1 MSESPSTSQLEK
13 PRKPWRRRIIRI
25 LAAMMVIVLALR
37 LLFAILLPV
46 AINRVAGLYDLNA
59 SYERSEL
66 NLMSGDAGLWHLKFT
81 PKTGG
86 EPIAEVGY
94 VRGNISLLALLRL
107 RLDVWRAEA
116 DGVQLLVE
124 RNADGSIPLLEK
136 FLKAVPATSS
146 NQPATS
152 KPNEPLNLSAP
163 IRIDA
168 LRLQNVAATLR
179 DHSVSPT
186 LETRTRL
193 NLRLSDLGSPTRP
206 TSLDMSLWVDPGL
219 DLIRVEGVGKNTAEV
234 IEADLSFVMRGLT
247 PEALRPYLQRLGLA
261 PTETVVAAR
270 GGLKV
275 RLKRNAAPARSVG
288 GTLEFSDLWL
298 RTPTDRVAEAKSMK
312 VNIDAADL
320 TSAHIGSVV
329 VDGGHV
335 TFSRSTNGNL
345 AFAGI
350 ELAGAPAPSQ
360 TTSRPSLPT
369 SQPAATPFVW
379 SVRELKVINADALFA
394 DRAIGGEP
402 TIAAQLSEL
411 VATNIV
417 FDPAKPNASVNFT
430 AAASVKDVIGSAS
443 MKGTAMPFAPSK
455 RFEFEVSAT
464 DICPRAAE
472 PYLNALGIEST
483 LKQGSAAA
491 KVSGDLSTIGGA
503 VAANLNV
510 RDAVYRD
517 GEHEF
522 ANLKSAEIQG
532 VRIDDATGAIHIKNI
547 EIVGPSIAAG
557 RDASGRAAVF
567 GFAGP
572 VQRGDAASV
581 ASVKPPATQPSL
593 GTFSLDLPRI
603 QIDQFTWKDIR
614 VSYDDQ
620 SMPDVGSAG
629 ISDAGIELNNLIV
642 DLNSSAAADKP
653 GALRAFLKA
662 PGIAENF
669 VVDGESSSA
678 AGVFTA
684 SLKLRGD
691 GITARALV
699 PYLKLLG
706 IEPTLADGRL
716 NADGRVQLSNQ
727 NDVTAVSL
735 NASNVTWRDGDNELL
750 GVDELNIER
759 ASLTNGELN
768 IAAITTVS
776 PRISA
781 ARDQDGALRAAG
793 LKFTLPQAPQTTED
807 EVALTSLLPMP
818 LPISIGNVEVNS
830 AALSWD
836 DVAAVEPVKVRGKA
850 NLSLAN
856 LKIADNAPPASLRA
870 SAAFGE
876 LISTAE
882 VTGEVLVTPL
892 ALGAVLDVKA
902 KGIHWKPLAGY
913 FPPGVSSSLQ
923 SGQFLTKL
931 EAGLNLN
938 DAGGVGAK
946 FIVEK
951 LSLND
956 GERTLAK
963 VPSFRVVAPR
973 IDPAGG
979 MIDVQEISSAS
990 VEMDA
995 TILADGAASV
1005 LGFELRPPPVDATK
1019 EVEAVVTLPAASGTT
1034 QPSVAAI
1041 VAESQKPLP
1050 LLRVEKIDLN
1060 VARLTVHNQMLA
1072 GAEPIVVRDLSL
1084 QNKNTL
1090 EWAGPNLEKQPPTVL
1105 SFQAGIEPLAQT
1117 VRAKMSL
1124 APFAQPAPLKI
1135 DVSADE
1141 IRGDAVTKLIPR
1153 LADLLD
1159 GSGLTAGHFET
1170 RVDAQLQPERRGNI
1184 PNYLRGFT
1192 ADVTVAGTSLR
1203 RRSGGDVLGAVE
1215 TIRAE
1220 GVRVEPASGNVIVK
1234 AVEIANVAAMAVRD
1248 ERGVDVLGILV
1259 KVPLGAK
1266 DQGTPTTA
1274 PTEPAPVDDVAT
1286 ASPATQPAA
1295 AVVKSQSGSELRI
1308 DKFTMSGLD
1317 LRIIDKTVDPPIVMP
1332 VNAMDVEVAGLS
1344 NKLATEP
1351 RTLRFDAVL
1360 SGGKL
1365 GTGATTQP
1373 SGANST
1379 AEKDFFSQIAAG
1391 GRIALY
1397 PEPKGWVKASI
1408 NGVELSAFRGVANAL
1423 GLTLGGGVF
1432 DGTIDARLKSDGLIE
1447 TRNRLVL
1454 TELKLSEPPGGPISR
1469 TFKLGPPLDV
1479 VLAAVQDVDG
1489 SITLPIDV
1497 PIQRGELQMER
1508 IVGSA
1513 VGAVSQVLATAV
1525 ASAPVKVVSGVGGLL
1540 GGEKDQ
1546 AAEPRVTMLD
1556 FAGGDV
1562 AIGSEQSETLRK
1574 LAAQL
1579 RKSRDVQLTLRHELS
1594 SADATMIAQRAN
1606 LSVADLRA
1614 LTAQYRA
1621 QRDQLLA
1628 KRSALAGVV
1637 RGKVATL
1644 SSRESNAALEE
1655 LRQVD
1660 RQLAAIESSLDSLLD
1675 QLKPGADRQS
1685 DRRTKGAS
1693 LELGRQRLTAVR
1705 AILLAGGG
1713 RDAADRVR
1721 VIAPQFSPIDA
1732 NGGVEITLIEKKKK

>member
-1 MSESPSTSQLEK
+1 MSESPSTSQPEK
-13 PRKPWRRRIIRI
+13 PHKPWRRRIIRI

-136 FLKAVPATSS
+136 FLKAVPASTASEPAKS
-146 NQPATS
+146 N
-152 KPNEPLNLSAP
+152 PNEPLNLSAP

-247 PEALRPYLQRLGLA
+247 PEALRPYLQPLGLS

-345 AFAGI
+345 AFGGI
-350 ELAGAPAPSQ
+350 ELTGAASAKSSSIKLPP
-360 TTSRPSLPT
+360 PT
-369 SQPAATPFVW
+369 SQPAAKAFVW
-379 SVRELKVINADALFA
+379 SVREFRVTNADANFD
-394 DRAIGGEP
+394 DRAIPGNVA
-402 TIAAQLSEL
+402 IIAQLSEL
-411 VATNIV
+411 TAKNIV
-417 FDPAKPNASVNFT
+417 FDPAKADSVVEFS
-430 AAASVKDVIGSAS
+430 ALAGVRDVVGKAT
-443 MKGTAMPFAPSK
+443 MKGTAVPFAPNK
-455 RFEFEVSAT
+455 RFELELNAT
-464 DICPRAAE
+464 EICPTAAG
-472 PYLNALGIEST
+472 PYLAALGIEST
-483 LKQGSAAA
+483 LKQGSASA
-491 KVSGDLSTIGGA
+491 KISGDVGLIDGA
-503 VAANLNV
+503 IAANLSIH
-510 RDAVYRD
+510 DAVYRD
-517 GEHEF
+517 GEIEF
-522 ANLKSAEIQG
+522 ANLKSADIRG
-532 VRIDDATGAIHIKNI
+532 ARVDDATSAVHVQKI
-547 EIVGPSIAAG
+547 EVVGPTIAAG
-557 RDASGRAAVF
+557 RDVGGRASAL

-572 VQRGDAASV
+572 VTKAAPARPESSSS
-581 ASVKPPATQPSL
+581 AATQPSL
-593 GTFSLDLPRI
+593 GTFALDLPRI

-614 VSYDDQ
+614 VLYDDQ
-620 SMPDVGSAG
+620 SMPEVRSAG
-629 ISDAGIELNNLIV
+629 ISDAGIELNNLII

-653 GALRAFLKA
+653 GVLRAFLKA

-669 VVDGESSSA
+669 VVDGEASSA

-684 SLKLRGD
+684 SLKLHGD
-691 GITARALV
+691 GITARALA

-716 NADGRVQLSNQ
+716 NADARLQLSNQ
-727 NDVTAVSL
+727 NDATAVSL
-735 NASNVTWRDGDNELL
+735 NAANLSWRDGDNELL

-759 ASLTNGELN
+759 ANLSSGELN

-781 ARDQDGALRAAG
+781 ARDQDGALRAVG
-793 LKFTLPQAPQTTED
+793 LKFTLPQASQTTED
-807 EVALTSLLPMP
+807 DAALTSLLPMP
-818 LPISIGNVEVNS
+818 LPISIGDIHVKS

-836 DVAAVEPVKVRGKA
+836 DAAAVEAVSVRGTA
-850 NLSLAN
+850 DLSLAN
-856 LKIADNAPPASLRA
+856 LRIADNASPAKLRA
-870 SAAFGE
+870 SARFAE
-876 LISTAE
+876 LISAAE
-882 VTGEVLVTPL
+882 VSGEVLVTPR

-902 KGIHWKPLAGY
+902 EGIHWKPLAGY
-913 FPPGVSSSLQ
+913 FLPGVTSSLQ

-946 FIVEK
+946 FMVEK

-963 VPSFRVVAPR
+963 VPSFRIVAPR
-973 IDPAGG
+973 IDPTGG
-979 MIDVQEISSAS
+979 LIDVQEISSDG

-995 TILADGAASV
+995 TILTDGAASV
-1005 LGFELRPPPVDATK
+1005 LGFELRPPPVDTSAD
-1019 EVEAVVTLPAASGTT
+1019 VEAVVTLPVASGTT
-1034 QPSVAAI
+1034 QPSVAAM

-1060 VARLTVHNQMLA
+1060 VARLAVHNQMLA
-1072 GAEPIVVRDLSL
+1072 GAEPLVVRDLSL

-1090 EWAGPNLEKQPPTVL
+1090 EWAGPNLEKQPPTLL
-1105 SFQAGIEPLAQT
+1105 SFQAGIDPLAQKVQAQMT
-1117 VRAKMSL
+1117 L

-1135 DVSADE
+1135 DVSADG
-1141 IRGDAVTKLIPR
+1141 IRGDAVTKLIPQ

-1192 ADVTVAGTSLR
+1192 VDVTVAGTSLR
-1203 RRSGGDVLGAVE
+1203 RSSGGDVLGAVE

-1234 AVEIANVAAMAVRD
+1234 AVEIANAAAMIVRD

-1259 KVPLGAK
+1259 KVPLGAQ

-1274 PTEPAPVDDVAT
+1274 PAGPAPAEDVAA
-1286 ASPATQPAA
+1286 ASPATQPAVA
-1295 AVVKSQSGSELRI
+1295 AVSSQSGAEVRI

-1317 LRIIDKTVDPPIVMP
+1317 LRIIDKTLDPPIVMP

-1351 RTLRFDAVL
+1351 RTFRFDAIL

-1373 SGANST
+1373 SDANST
-1379 AEKDFFSQIAAG
+1379 AARDFFSQIAAG

-1497 PIQRGELQMER
+1497 PIQRGELQMDKV
-1508 IVGSA
+1508 VGSA

-1546 AAEPRVTMLD
+1546 TAEPRVTMLD
-1556 FAGGDV
+1556 FAVGDV
-1562 AIGSEQSETLRK
+1562 AIGSAQSETLRK
-1574 LAAQL
+1574 LSAQL

-1594 SADATMIAQRAN
+1594 SADAALIAQRAN
-1606 LSVADLRA
+1606 LSGADLRA

-1685 DRRTKGAS
+1685 DRRTKAAS
-1693 LELGRQRLTAVR
+1693 LELGRQRLAAIQ

-1713 RDAADRVR
+1713 RDATDRVR